1 MTTIAPSTTSFVTP
15 DSVCELVPG
24 MTKAILAQMR
34 FKGIGPRYYKPS
46 PKTVVY
52 KLDDVLEWIESTA
65 RTGTA
70 EGV

>member
-1 MTTIAPSTTSFVTP
+1 MTVTTPTTAFCTAEQ
-15 DSVCELVPG
+15 VCEIIPG
-24 MTKAILAQMR
+24 MSKAILAQLR
-34 FKGIGPRYYKPS
+34 FKGTGPRYYKPS

-70 EGV
+70 EGA